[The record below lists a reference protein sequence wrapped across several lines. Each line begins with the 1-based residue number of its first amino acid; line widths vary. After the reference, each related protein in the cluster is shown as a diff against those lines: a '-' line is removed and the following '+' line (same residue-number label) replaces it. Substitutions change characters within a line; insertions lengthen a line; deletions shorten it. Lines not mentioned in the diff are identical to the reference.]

1 VTDEAAATTSEAAD
15 ATGPEEDGAL
25 VFTGQLF
32 RKRRGRRFVFTEE
45 APAPPEPP
53 RVPVRRPA
61 RVAQMLAFAHGLG
74 AAIERGDFRD
84 QADAARHYQLTRAR
98 ITQLMNL
105 THLAPDIQEQVLFLE
120 AVGSREPMSE
130 RDLRGVLQSLVWE
143 QQIAEWRSL
152 SDPHRSTLVFGRL

>member
-1 VTDEAAATTSEAAD
+1 MTDEAAASTSEATV

-32 RKRRGRRFVFTEE
+32 RKRRGRRFVFTED
-45 APAPPEPP
+45 APAPAAPPPE
-53 RVPVRRPA
+53 RVRRPA

-74 AAIERGDFRD
+74 AAIERGDFRA

-120 AVGSREPMSE
+120 AVDGREPMSE
-130 RDLRGVLQSLVWE
+130 RDLRAV
-143 QQIAEWRSL
+143 L
-152 SDPHRSTLVFGRL
+152 SDSWSDQRGEWQMLRASTNGQTVFASSK

>member
-1 VTDEAAATTSEAAD
+1 MNNEAAATTSAAAD
-15 ATGPEEDGAL
+15 ATEPEEDGAL

-53 RVPVRRPA
+53 PEPVRRPA
-61 RVAQMLAFAHGLG
+61 RVAQMLAFAHGLN
-74 AAIERGDFRD
+74 AAIDRGDFRD
-84 QADAARHYQLTRAR
+84 QADAARHFQLTRAR

-120 AVGSREPMSE
+120 AVDGREPMSE
-130 RDLRGVLQSLVWE
+130 RDLRTVIGAGDWGAQRALWLLGTWS
-143 QQIAEWRSL
+143 
-152 SDPHRSTLVFGRL
+152 HRSS

>member
-1 VTDEAAATTSEAAD
+1 MTDEATATTSEAAD
-15 ATGPEEDGAL
+15 AAGPEEGGAL
-25 VFTGQLF
+25 AFTGQLF

-45 APAPPEPP
+45 APPPPEPP
-53 RVPVRRPA
+53 AEPVRRPA
-61 RVAQMLAFAHGLG
+61 RVAQMLAFAHGLN

-120 AVGSREPMSE
+120 AVDGREPMSE
-130 RDLRGVLQSLVWE
+130 RDLRAVIGAGDWARQR
-143 QQIAEWRSL
+143 AEWREARPDS
-152 SDPHRSTLVFGRL
+152 PPRS